1 MSAGNEYKPDTVLDH
16 DYDGIQ
22 EYDNRLPNWW
32 LWTLWVTIVFSL
44 GYWLVFHTYGV
55 AKLPVA
61 AYEAEMES
69 AGGSLADLGVRGLTA
84 ADLEAFATDP
94 AKLAEGKDVYVKTCR
109 VCHLD
114 KGQGLVGPNLT
125 DDYWIHGGDALSIHN
140 TVVHGVVEKG
150 MAAWGRQLGADRVD
164 AVVAYLLTMRGT
176 QVEGKAPEGDLWSPE
191 AAAEEAPMEGTVT
204 TEGDTSGVEG

>member
-1 MSAGNEYKPDTVLDH
+1 MSAGSEYKHDTVLDH

-32 LWTLWVTIVFSL
+32 LWTLWGTIIFSL
-44 GYWLVFHTYGV
+44 GYWLMFHTYGV

-69 AGGSLADLGVRGLTA
+69 AGGSLADSSLRGLTE

-94 AKLAEGKDVYVKTCR
+94 AKLAEGEGVYVKNCR

-114 KGQGLVGPNLT
+114 QGQGLVGPNLT

-140 TVVHGVVEKG
+140 TIVHGVVEKG

-176 QVEGKAPEGDLWSPE
+176 QVEGKAPEGDLWTPGG
-191 AAAEEAPMEGTVT
+191 AEEVP
-204 TEGDTSGVEG
+204 TEGVTEMTEGETLGVEG